1 MISSISL
8 ADLPM
13 QRSSGGDRPMVSRI
27 LSVTLRPVLLLLVLL
42 TAHSPAFAA
51 GKPARGNRAAV
62 VTGPCVQRSLAV
74 MDDVL
79 SIAAASRGNVT
90 DTARAAAALDLAFVE
105 AERLTAIFAAGEG
118 ASELA
123 RLNRTADEQRFSCS
137 ADLYAALEAA
147 TALAD
152 ETDGAYDPTSG
163 PLLRAWDRR
172 GGARAPDAVDL
183 AAARRLTGWRMF
195 TLDPGNRT
203 ARFARPGMEVAL
215 GAVAR
220 GIVLERAAGLLRE
233 RGIARARLE
242 LGGDVLA
249 FTTHDA
255 WSAAIPGPAGDGATV
270 MTLMV
275 ATARSGCEGTARVL
289 DPRTGQLPLGEASV
303 TVVER
308 SVLRVRALAE
318 ALLVQGRDDAEAY
331 ASAHPETGVLWLEP
345 LDGDVR
351 AWAWNLGRVAPE
363 PGVRVE
369 WMTEP

>member
-1 MISSISL
+1 
-8 ADLPM
+8 
-13 QRSSGGDRPMVSRI
+13 MVSRI
-27 LSVTLRPVLLLLVLL
+27 PPMITRLGLLLLALL
-42 TAHSPAFAA
+42 TAHAPAPAA
-51 GKPARGNRAAV
+51 GRPAEGNRAAV
-62 VTGPCVQRSLAV
+62 VTGPRVQRSLPV

-79 SIAAASRGNVT
+79 SIVAASRGNVT
-90 DTARAAAALDLAFVE
+90 DTVRASAALDRAFAEAARLAGV
-105 AERLTAIFAAGEG
+105 FAPGEG

-123 RLNRTADEQRFSCS
+123 RLNRTAAEQRFSCS
-137 ADLYAALEAA
+137 ADLHAALESA
-147 TALAD
+147 TALAG

-172 GGARAPDAVDL
+172 SGARAPDAGDL

-195 TLDPGNRT
+195 MLDPGNRT

-220 GIVLERAAGLLRE
+220 GVVLERAASLLRE

-255 WSAAIPGPAGDGATV
+255 WPAAIPGPAGDGREV
-270 MTLMV
+270 MTLTVSNGGV
-275 ATARSGCEGTARVL
+275 ATARSGRGGTARVL

-308 SVLRVRALAE
+308 SALRVRALAE
-318 ALLVQGRDDAEAY
+318 ALLVQGRDEAGAY

-345 LDGDVR
+345 LGADVR
-351 AWAWNLGRVAPE
+351 AWAWNLGGVAPE